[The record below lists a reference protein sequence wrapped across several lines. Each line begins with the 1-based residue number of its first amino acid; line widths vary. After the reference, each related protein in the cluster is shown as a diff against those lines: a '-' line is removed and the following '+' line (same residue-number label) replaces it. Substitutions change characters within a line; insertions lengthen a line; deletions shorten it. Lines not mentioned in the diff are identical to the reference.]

1 MSTLNISDSLLKK
14 FSGFVKK
21 NKLPKTVL
29 ESIPYEQVYDNGV
42 IETEPGTFTRAYLL
56 EDVNFKIAPE
66 EQQLAIFRT
75 YGMFLNSFP
84 ENAQFQIFIRNKPT
98 DRRTFLNTIR
108 FEPQKDGLNK
118 YRQELNTILLDRVAK
133 GRNNLSQEKMCV
145 VSVKD
150 DHVSHAMQVLD
161 SIDNEIDASLRRI
174 LPGSRTVPM
183 SLEERLR
190 NLQSIY
196 NQDGSTVFENSVDKD
211 GNPTF
216 DLQEMYNTGG
226 TSKEAVA
233 PCGMSFKGNH
243 FTIGETFA
251 RTLYLQR
258 VPTWL
263 STDFMNDLTD
273 IPHSLMISVNY
284 NPIEQAAALKK
295 VRDHMLSLNARISE
309 AQKKAGQEGY
319 STQLISPELYRS
331 QEQTTTLMEDMVTRD
346 QRLYYVTFTVVV
358 FGESL
363 QQLEE
368 ATRLVKSISRK
379 YNAPI
384 RPLLYQQEVGFNSTL
399 PLCINKLYVDRML
412 TTESSSIFLPYS
424 SQELFQKNGVYY
436 GQNRIT
442 KSVIMYNRLSGRN
455 YNGLIFGESGSGKS
469 MAAKSEIYN
478 VLLRGKN
485 NQIFIIDP
493 ENEYSPMVKALG
505 GEVIDLSTNSKKFVN
520 PLDMDINYAGDN
532 DSLTMKANY
541 IISMI
546 EIMYGR
552 ERTIEPKEKSIIDR
566 CVKNI
571 YIGYLQHMEQLRAS
585 GNPVTCDKS
594 AAPTLMNL
602 YKELQNQPEPEA
614 KNIADVIEIYAS
626 GSLSTFSHRS
636 NVETNAP
643 IVAYNIKDLGGG
655 MKDLGLFVCLND
667 IWNKMIENGSK
678 GNVWTHFYIDEFY
691 LLLRSKSASSFL
703 MEIWKRARKWK
714 GVPTGIMQNTEDLLR
729 SVDSRNIINNSSF
742 IMMMSLAK
750 FDRDTLGELLQ
761 MSDAQLDYVNN
772 AEPGCGLIYNGKTC
786 LPFDNVYPRD
796 SMIYQLINTTAEN

>member
-331 QEQTTTLMEDMVTRD
+331 GTDDHLDGR
-346 QRLYYVTFTVVV
+346 Y
-358 FGESL
+358 G
-363 QQLEE
+363 
-368 ATRLVKSISRK
+368 
-379 YNAPI
+379 NA
-384 RPLLYQQEVGFNSTL
+384 
-399 PLCINKLYVDRML
+399 
-412 TTESSSIFLPYS
+412 
-424 SQELFQKNGVYY
+424 
-436 GQNRIT
+436 
-442 KSVIMYNRLSGRN
+442 
-455 YNGLIFGESGSGKS
+455 
-469 MAAKSEIYN
+469 
-478 VLLRGKN
+478 
-485 NQIFIIDP
+485 
-493 ENEYSPMVKALG
+493 
-505 GEVIDLSTNSKKFVN
+505 
-520 PLDMDINYAGDN
+520 
-532 DSLTMKANY
+532 
-541 IISMI
+541 
-546 EIMYGR
+546 
-552 ERTIEPKEKSIIDR
+552 
-566 CVKNI
+566 
-571 YIGYLQHMEQLRAS
+571 
-585 GNPVTCDKS
+585 
-594 AAPTLMNL
+594 
-602 YKELQNQPEPEA
+602 
-614 KNIADVIEIYAS
+614 
-626 GSLSTFSHRS
+626 
-636 NVETNAP
+636 
-643 IVAYNIKDLGGG
+643 
-655 MKDLGLFVCLND
+655 
-667 IWNKMIENGSK
+667 
-678 GNVWTHFYIDEFY
+678 
-691 LLLRSKSASSFL
+691 
-703 MEIWKRARKWK
+703 
-714 GVPTGIMQNTEDLLR
+714 
-729 SVDSRNIINNSSF
+729 
-742 IMMMSLAK
+742 
-750 FDRDTLGELLQ
+750 
-761 MSDAQLDYVNN
+761 
-772 AEPGCGLIYNGKTC
+772 
-786 LPFDNVYPRD
+786 
-796 SMIYQLINTTAEN
+796 

>member
-1 MSTLNISDSLLKK
+1 
-14 FSGFVKK
+14 
-21 NKLPKTVL
+21 
-29 ESIPYEQVYDNGV
+29 
-42 IETEPGTFTRAYLL
+42 
-56 EDVNFKIAPE
+56 
-66 EQQLAIFRT
+66 
-75 YGMFLNSFP
+75 
-84 ENAQFQIFIRNKPT
+84 
-98 DRRTFLNTIR
+98 
-108 FEPQKDGLNK
+108 
-118 YRQELNTILLDRVAK
+118 
-133 GRNNLSQEKMCV
+133 
-145 VSVKD
+145 
-150 DHVSHAMQVLD
+150 
-161 SIDNEIDASLRRI
+161 
-174 LPGSRTVPM
+174 
-183 SLEERLR
+183 
-190 NLQSIY
+190 
-196 NQDGSTVFENSVDKD
+196 
-211 GNPTF
+211 
-216 DLQEMYNTGG
+216 
-226 TSKEAVA
+226 
-233 PCGMSFKGNH
+233 
-243 FTIGETFA
+243 
-251 RTLYLQR
+251 
-258 VPTWL
+258 
-263 STDFMNDLTD
+263 
-273 IPHSLMISVNY
+273 
-284 NPIEQAAALKK
+284 
-295 VRDHMLSLNARISE
+295 
-309 AQKKAGQEGY
+309 
-319 STQLISPELYRS
+319 
-331 QEQTTTLMEDMVTRD
+331 MEDMVTRD

-614 KNIADVIEIYAS
+614 K
-626 GSLSTFSHRS
+626 GSS
-636 NVETNAP
+636 NT
-643 IVAYNIKDLGGG
+643 
-655 MKDLGLFVCLND
+655 
-667 IWNKMIENGSK
+667 
-678 GNVWTHFYIDEFY
+678 
-691 LLLRSKSASSFL
+691 
-703 MEIWKRARKWK
+703 
-714 GVPTGIMQNTEDLLR
+714 
-729 SVDSRNIINNSSF
+729 
-742 IMMMSLAK
+742 
-750 FDRDTLGELLQ
+750 
-761 MSDAQLDYVNN
+761 
-772 AEPGCGLIYNGKTC
+772 
-786 LPFDNVYPRD
+786 
-796 SMIYQLINTTAEN
+796 